1 MLIEKFVHS
10 CLRLTVG
17 TDALLFDPGKF
28 GFIDGRVDPKTLAG
42 ANVVVIT
49 HAHPDHLDPAALKTI
64 LAGGGQVVGNAEVRD
79 KLAGEGITVK
89 VFEEGVRRFGAF
101 ELRAIPVPHEPILAK
116 ETPQVTAFLVNG
128 RLLNCGDSFDD
139 ALLAHAG
146 VEALALPVMAP
157 YLTELKVMAFAK
169 AMRPKFALPLHDGHA
184 RDFFVEQ
191 RYDTYEPF
199 FREAGIEF
207 VRLAKPGDAFELA
220 E

>member
-1 MLIEKFVHS
+1 MRIEKFVHS
-10 CLRLTVG
+10 CLRLTSG
-17 TDALLFDPGKF
+17 GDTLLFDPGKF
-28 GFIDGRVDPKTLAG
+28 SFIDGRVDPKALAG
-42 ANVVVIT
+42 AGFVVIT
-49 HAHPDHLDPAALKTI
+49 HAHPDHLDPAALKII

-79 KLAGEGITVK
+79 KLASEGIAVDL
-89 VFEEGVRRFGAF
+89 FEEGVRRFGAF

-116 ETPQVTAFLVNG
+116 DTPRVTAFLVND
-128 RLLNCGDSFDD
+128 RLLNCGDTFDD
-139 ALLAHAG
+139 ALFAYAG
-146 VEALALPVMAP
+146 IEAPALPVMAP

-169 AMRPKFALPLHDGHA
+169 AMRPKFALPLHDGYA

-207 VRLAKPGDAFELA
+207 VPLAKPGDAFDLA

>member
-1 MLIEKFVHS
+1 MRIEKFAHS
-10 CLRLTVG
+10 CLRLTSG
-17 TDALLFDPGKF
+17 GQTLLFDPGKF
-28 GFIDGRVDPKTLAG
+28 GFVDGRVDPKALAG
-42 ANVVVIT
+42 ANFVLIA
-49 HAHPDHLDPAALKTI
+49 HAHPDHLDPAALKII
-64 LAGGGQVVGNAEVRD
+64 LSAGGQVVGNSEVRD
-79 KLAGEGITVK
+79 KLAGEGIAVE
-89 VFEEGVRRFGAF
+89 VFEDGIRQFGAF

-116 ETPQVTAFLVNG
+116 ETPRVTAFLVND

-146 VEALALPVMAP
+146 VEVLALPVMAP

-199 FREAGIEF
+199 FREAGIEL
-207 VRLAKPGDAFELA
+207 VRLAEPGDSFNLA

>member
-1 MLIEKFVHS
+1 MHIEKFVHS

-17 TDALLFDPGKF
+17 ADALLFDPGKF

-79 KLAGEGITVK
+79 KLAGEGLAVE
-89 VFEEGVRRFGAF
+89 VFDEGVRRFGAF
-101 ELRAIPVPHEPILAK
+101 ELRAIPVPHEPILSK
-116 ETPQVTAFLVNG
+116 DTPRVTAFLVNG
-128 RLLNCGDSFDD
+128 RVLNCGDSFDD
-139 ALLAHAG
+139 ALLPHAG

-191 RYDTYEPF
+191 RYDTYKPF

-207 VRLAKPGDAFELA
+207 VRLAKPGDAFDLA

>member
-1 MLIEKFVHS
+1 MRIEKFVHS

-17 TDALLFDPGKF
+17 ENALLFDPGKF

-64 LAGGGQVVGNAEVRD
+64 LAGGGKVVGNAEVRD
-79 KLAGEGITVK
+79 ALAGESIAVE

-116 ETPQVTAFLVNG
+116 ETPRVTAFLING

-207 VRLAKPGDAFELA
+207 VRLAKPGDAFDLA